1 MCVRLCDIHSRF
13 RRVTFKK
20 LRSAPPIG
28 NKSPDG
34 IFVSPVVVA
43 THTRTKPKKTC
54 SNTIQHLPRQ
64 TYHSQPNT
72 TGIHLSCTMCLCS
85 TAQNAG
91 RRSRTYRE
99 NEQKKKKK
107 KNTKRIITYAWQQV
121 DRFRKVT
128 DPPYADWYIL
138 IMKYLRS
145 RCAKPS
151 HRKYYIRCDII
162 FSLSFF
168 NFFLL

>member
-34 IFVSPVVVA
+34 MFVSPVVVA

-99 NEQKKKKK
+99 SEQKKKKEEHE
-107 KNTKRIITYAWQQV
+107 KNYNVCMTASRSLPQGNW
-121 DRFRKVT
+121 
-128 DPPYADWYIL
+128 PPVCRLIYSDYEISALALCQTIAPQIL
-138 IMKYLRS
+138 
-145 RCAKPS
+145 
-151 HRKYYIRCDII
+151 H
-162 FSLSFF
+162 
-168 NFFLL
+168 